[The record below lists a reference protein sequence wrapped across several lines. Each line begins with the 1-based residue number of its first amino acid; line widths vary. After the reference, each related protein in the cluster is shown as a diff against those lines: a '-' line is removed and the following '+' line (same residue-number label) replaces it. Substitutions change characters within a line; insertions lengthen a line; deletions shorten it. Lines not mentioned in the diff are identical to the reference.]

1 MAEWW
6 ANIDGFEKIYW
17 YFAIPFTL
25 VFTIQLV
32 LSFTGM
38 DDGIDAGDDI
48 DFSGDID
55 SDSIF
60 DGTFRFF
67 TVKNFITFFTVFGW
81 TGITLYNL
89 GVNKALTT
97 ILSTISGII
106 VMSIVAFLFYSITKL
121 AESGTLDFKNAIGK
135 TGEVYIPI
143 PSKQDGIGKV
153 HITIQGAIRE
163 LDAMTTGKSIPT
175 GKMVEVSS
183 ISSNNILIV
192 KEIKHK

>member
-121 AESGTLDFKNAIGK
+121 AQSGTLDLKNAIGK

-143 PSKQDGIGKV
+143 PGKQDGIGKV